1 MTPPSA
7 VDPWLSAA
15 LSSHERL
22 AGTVRSLTPGQL
34 EAPSYASEWSIAQV
48 LSHLGS
54 GAEIFSLFLR
64 AGTEGSPPPGMA
76 EFEPIW
82 AAWNAR
88 SPADQA
94 ADALLADREFLDQVV
109 GFDEPARA
117 AWHMDL
123 MGADRDLSDVLRLRL
138 REHVVHSW
146 DIQVTL
152 DDRAVLAPDA
162 TALVVDSLD
171 ELVGRVPRPP
181 DFRVHALIITTDPS
195 RRFLL
200 TGEDGESMALQPV
213 GEAASGDGVAAL
225 ELPAEALVRLV
236 YGRLD
241 PAHTPVVGGDGD
253 LLDTLRPVFPG
264 F

>member
-1 MTPPSA
+1 MTAPSA

-22 AGTVRSLTPGQL
+22 AGTVRSFAPGQL

-54 GAEIFSLFLR
+54 GAEIFSLFVR
-64 AGTEGSPPPGMA
+64 AGIEGAPSPGMA

-82 AAWNAR
+82 EAWNAR

-94 ADALLADREFLDQVV
+94 ADALVVDRDFLDEVV
-109 GFDEPARA
+109 ALDEPARA
-117 AWHMDL
+117 AWHLDL
-123 MGADRDLSDVLRLRL
+123 MGADRGLSDVLQLRL

-152 DDRAVLAPDA
+152 DDKAVLAPDA
-162 TALVVDSLD
+162 TALIIDSLD
-171 ELVGRVPRPP
+171 ELVGRVVRPP
-181 DFRVHALIITTDPS
+181 DVAVRALITTTGPS
-195 RRFLL
+195 RRWLL
-200 TGEDGESMALQPV
+200 TGEDSESMALKAA
-213 GEAASGDGVAAL
+213 GEAATEGGVDLL
-225 ELPAEALVRLV
+225 EMPAEALVRLV

-241 PAHTPVVGGDGD
+241 PAHTPVVGGDVD
-253 LLDTLRPVFPG
+253 LLDILRRVFPG